1 MAERDGR
8 STVASSWPRRERL
21 DPATGSRSGEW
32 GRAGPPCP
40 QGRRVPGPRPSRS
53 RAGGRG
59 GGLLGLGGCMLGG
72 GAALRPPCPPGS
84 ANKATLRDQFRG
96 GWSIRRIRLSWRW
109 GRKRKPGMAESGP
122 GREGTAREP
131 QASLQGGLGLA
142 AQLSPDA
149 PSPFV

>member
-1 MAERDGR
+1 MSGAARGHL
-8 STVASSWPRRERL
+8 VPRAGVFP
-21 DPATGSRSGEW
+21 DPAPPE
-32 GRAGPPCP
+32 AGL
-40 QGRRVPGPRPSRS
+40 G
-53 RAGGRG
+53 AGGA
-59 GGLLGLGGCMLGG
+59 GLLGLGGCMLGG